1 MDKQF
6 YGYFTTG
13 EFANLFRIKKQT
25 LFHYDEIGLFSPEVR
40 KENGYRYYS
49 HTQFELF
56 QVISLFKEVG
66 VPLKEI
72 KFLLNDKTS
81 DNIITLF
88 KGKSIEIGEK
98 IKKLEHLKTIMETKV
113 KLAEQAIEADLS
125 SVSIQYLEEER
136 IMITPNLLGL
146 SEWPYI
152 TVISDLIH
160 YVQSH
165 ELNLGHPVSGMLAK
179 EQILEKDFYNYQH
192 LFFKIPNNVENLD
205 YHVKPKGLYAVG
217 YQKGNE
223 VEAAYDRIIQF
234 IEKSGLKI
242 GEYAYEEYILDE
254 VMVDGMANQITKI
267 QLQVLRELD

>member
-1 MDKQF
+1 
-6 YGYFTTG
+6 
-13 EFANLFRIKKQT
+13 
-25 LFHYDEIGLFSPEVR
+25 
-40 KENGYRYYS
+40 
-49 HTQFELF
+49 
-56 QVISLFKEVG
+56 
-66 VPLKEI
+66 
-72 KFLLNDKTS
+72 
-81 DNIITLF
+81 
-88 KGKSIEIGEK
+88 
-98 IKKLEHLKTIMETKV
+98 
-113 KLAEQAIEADLS
+113 
-125 SVSIQYLEEER
+125 
-136 IMITPNLLGL
+136 MITPNLLGL
-146 SEWPYI
+146 SERQYI
-152 TVISDLIH
+152 TFVSDLIH

-179 EQILEKDFYNYQH
+179 EQILEKDFYNYPH
-192 LFFKIPNNVENLD
+192 LYLKIPNDVENLD